1 MLLTIMRLNQ
11 LLLRRM
17 QINQI
22 NEVDL
27 FDKLVNLNHDLAKIK
42 KKTAKMQID
51 LSIMLK
57 INNEIAI
64 I

>member
-1 MLLTIMRLNQ
+1 MQNDENKVEVFNKLL
-11 LLLRRM
+11 
-17 QINQI
+17 
-22 NEVDL
+22 
-27 FDKLVNLNHDLAKIK
+27 NLNKDLAKIK